1 MASLVHL
8 IINAACLGGVGI
20 VTFRGK
26 DQIVCKL
33 GVAKESLDALDDVAV
48 MELEAFTSNGKFFT
62 LKLRGARQFLVDD
75 IVKFL
80 ARPVR

>member
-1 MASLVHL
+1 M
-8 IINAACLGGVGI
+8 
-20 VTFRGK
+20 
-26 DQIVCKL
+26 CKL